1 MLKTRWKSAEEIRY
15 SLREAKKVAIISCDF
30 CANLFDTGGT
40 RGVRYF
46 TQVLEDW
53 GKEVVFSKSI
63 IPGCS
68 ESVMSRAFSF
78 YTEPLSKA
86 DTLVIL
92 SCPSGVKAA
101 SLCEPGLPLYC
112 PLEVEGGI
120 MITTRD
126 ESTLAG
132 SICSA
137 CGHCVISYTGGIC
150 PLSSCPSGQH
160 YGPCEHYPRGGTTCS
175 VDPQRSCIWKEIEKH
190 ADMDALRV
198 LQQMH
203 ENESFTRLPGPG
215 SPALPDVLKRAAS
228 WTIARFSAAGGLK
241 AFRYLR

>member
-15 SLREAKKVAIISCDF
+15 SLRDAQKVAIISCDF

-40 RGVRYF
+40 RGTSYF
-46 TQVLEDW
+46 TQVLEGW
-53 GKEVVFSKSI
+53 GKEVVFAKSV

-78 YTEPLSKA
+78 YARPLSRA

-92 SCPSGVKAA
+92 SCPSGLKAA
-101 SLCEPGLPLYC
+101 SLCEPALPLYC
-112 PLEVEGGI
+112 PLEIAGGI
-120 MITTRD
+120 MITARE
-126 ESTLAG
+126 ESALAH
-132 SICSA
+132 SLCSA

-150 PLSSCPSGQH
+150 PLSGCPSGQH
-160 YGPCEHYPRGGTTCS
+160 YGPCEHYPRRGTTCS
-175 VDPQRSCIWKEIEKH
+175 VDPQRSCVWKEIEKKGDL
-190 ADMDALRV
+190 AALAA
-198 LQQMH
+198 LKEIH
-203 ENESFTRLPGPG
+203 EDQGFTRLPGPG
-215 SPALPDVLKRAAS
+215 TPAVPHVLKRAAS